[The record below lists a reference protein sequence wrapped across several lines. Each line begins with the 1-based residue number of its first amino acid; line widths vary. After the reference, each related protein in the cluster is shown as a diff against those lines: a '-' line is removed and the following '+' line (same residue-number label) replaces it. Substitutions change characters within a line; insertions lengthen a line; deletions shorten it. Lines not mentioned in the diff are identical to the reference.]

1 MRQVGELDGRVA
13 IVTGAGRGL
22 GRAHALLLA
31 AEGACVVVNDSGVAV
46 DGSDSTGP
54 SSGGTGPDRVP
65 GGARRSAGGPGPAD
79 SVVEEI
85 RAAGGKAVAS
95 TVDVADWSAGE
106 RLVAEAVETF
116 GDLHVVVNNAGVLR
130 DRALVNM
137 SEEDFDVV
145 LDVDLK
151 GHVVPTR
158 FAAAYWREQAK
169 AGKTVRASVVN
180 TVSTSGLLG
189 NPGQSH
195 YGAAKAGIAAFTVI
209 CAQELAHYGVRV
221 NAISPAA
228 RTRMT
233 DTSPGLAKLF
243 EPPAEPG
250 MFDLWDPANVS
261 PLVAY
266 LASERCS
273 LTGRVLSVQG
283 SKVQLFEPWTL
294 GGTVETAG
302 RWSIA
307 ELAEALPGLTG

>member
-1 MRQVGELDGRVA
+1 MGELDGRVA

-31 AEGACVVVNDSGVAV
+31 AEGACVVVNDVDRAV
-46 DGSDSTGP
+46 DGSGP
-54 SSGGTGPDRVP
+54 PDPMP
-65 GGARRSAGGPGPAD
+65 GGQRLDDAPGQAVVSERRRSAD
-79 SVVEEI
+79 RVVEEI
-85 RAAGGKAVAS
+85 RAAGGKAIAS

-106 RLVAEAVETF
+106 QLVAEAVDTF

-158 FAAAYWREQAK
+158 FAAAYWRSQVK
-169 AGKTVRASVVN
+169 AGRTVHASVVN
-180 TVSTSGLLG
+180 TVSTSGLVG

-195 YGAAKAGIAAFTVI
+195 YGAAKAGVAAFTLI

-243 EPPAEPG
+243 APPGEPG
-250 MFDLWDPANVS
+250 MFDRWDPANVS
-261 PLVAY
+261 PLVVY
-266 LASERCS
+266 LASKRCEV
-273 LTGRVLSVQG
+273 TGRVLAVQG
-283 SKVQLFEPWTL
+283 GTIQLFEPWTL
-294 GGTVETAG
+294 GATVETAG
-302 RWSIA
+302 RWSIDEIA
-307 ELAEALPGLTG
+307 EVLPGLAG

>member
-1 MRQVGELDGRVA
+1 MGELDGRVA

-31 AEGACVVVNDSGVAV
+31 AEGARVVVNDRDAAV
-46 DGSDSTGP
+46 DGSGAA
-54 SSGGTGPDRVP
+54 SGEPRDGEPRQPDVGLAER
-65 GGARRSAGGPGPAD
+65 
-79 SVVEEI
+79 VVEEI
-85 RAAGGKAVAS
+85 RAAGGTAVAS
-95 TVDVADWSAGE
+95 TVDVADWSSGE
-106 RLVAEAVETF
+106 SLVAEAVETF

-137 SEEDFDVV
+137 SEQDWDVV

-158 FAAAYWREQAK
+158 FAAAYWRERAR
-169 AGKTVRASVVN
+169 AGETVRASVVN
-180 TVSTSGLLG
+180 TVSSSGLVG

-209 CAQELAHYGVRV
+209 CAQELARYGVRV

-233 DTSPGLAKLF
+233 DTSPGLAKLL
-243 EPPAEPG
+243 EPPADAG
-250 MFDLWDPANVS
+250 TFDTWDPANIS
-261 PLVAY
+261 PVVAY

-273 LTGRVLSVQG
+273 TTGRVLAVQG
-283 SKVQLFEPWTL
+283 GKVQIFEPWAL
-294 GGTVETAG
+294 GGTVEKSG
-302 RWSIA
+302 RWTIG
-307 ELAEALPGLTG
+307 ELAEVLPGLVG